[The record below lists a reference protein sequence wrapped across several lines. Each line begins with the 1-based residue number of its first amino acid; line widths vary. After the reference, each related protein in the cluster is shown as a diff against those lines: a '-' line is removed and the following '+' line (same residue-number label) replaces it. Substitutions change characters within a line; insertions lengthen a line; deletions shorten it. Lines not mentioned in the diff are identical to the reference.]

1 MEVRADNRLIKTM
14 ENSKTIIQ
22 KVVAVDR
29 PFALRGHVTSFVMKK
44 SYDFAFK
51 KSSVG
56 HILNK
61 IIVI

>member
-1 MEVRADNRLIKTM
+1 M

-29 PFALRGHVTSFVMKK
+29 PFALRGHVTSFLCKRK
-44 SYDFAFK
+44 LYDFAFK
-51 KSSVG
+51 KPSVG

-61 IIVI
+61 ITVI